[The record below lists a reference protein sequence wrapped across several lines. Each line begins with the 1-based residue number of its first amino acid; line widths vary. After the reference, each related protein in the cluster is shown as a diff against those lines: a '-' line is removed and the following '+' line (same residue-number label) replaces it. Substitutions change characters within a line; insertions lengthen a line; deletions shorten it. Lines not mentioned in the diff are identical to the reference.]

1 MGHTG
6 MKEHKRSNKQ
16 LRILFLSVILSVFLV
31 FSLISIQLVQRT
43 ISTNSQVMGQEIAR
57 SFSTSEDANL
67 YAYELLLRNATQW
80 LSGQL
85 EEGKSREE
93 VQHWMEDY
101 LSYVSDTLGSK
112 GIDMCAS
119 IGGQILAATYW
130 EGDDTFDPT
139 AQNWYQMAMAADGD
153 IIYTDA
159 YNDVVTGLAVITIA
173 QRIGNTNDVLAID
186 LFPQHFQQWSSME
199 ALPADSSYFLCDSTG
214 TVLCYDTN
222 GSERIEDVQSY
233 VDQLNEEID
242 AGIHAD
248 TEFSFLKGND
258 QYGVYYRQTSNG
270 WTSIIT
276 LPYRY
281 LFSGLNELALWYA
294 GIFGLFL
301 LLSAIMYLRERRLN
315 QQVELTSETVRVL
328 GDSYYAI
335 YRINFESE
343 TYTMLKSEEPLFSA
357 LPHQGDYT
365 AFLAQLKEVIEP
377 QAYAEFEDSFS
388 IASIRRLV
396 ERKVRDYGGDFQRL
410 FPEGYRWVNVRL
422 LFDDSLD
429 VGEAILCFREVDEE
443 KRRQLQHTE
452 LLKESLLTMQKSAEA
467 RNLFFAN
474 MSHDMRTPLNAII
487 GMSDLAGH
495 TLSDPERTGDYLR
508 KINHSSKHLLGLIND
523 VLEMSKCEQ
532 GKLALERRP
541 FDLREQ
547 LDEVLDIFR
556 IQAQNEGKEFH
567 ITYDVRNTRVEGD
580 FFRIQQILNNL
591 LSNALKFTSPGQE
604 ISLTVRQLDEGV
616 HTQYQFIVQDTGVGM
631 SEEFLSRIFIPFERE
646 TRFGAKNVSGTG
658 LGMPI
663 VRNIVLQM
671 EGQIDVQSALGKGS
685 TFTVTIPLALQA
697 GAEEETT
704 PAPAPVEAA
713 NLQGRRLL
721 LAEDNELNM
730 ELATE
735 VLRMKGVEV
744 VQAWNGREAVERFQ
758 ESAPGF
764 FDAILM
770 DMQMPEMNGCEAA
783 RAIRALPRT
792 DASSVPIIAVTANA
806 FAEDIAATVAAGMNA
821 HIAKPIDFDLLEQTL
836 GRLLV
841 KA

>member
-1 MGHTG
+1 
-6 MKEHKRSNKQ
+6 MKEQPRSNKH
-16 LRILFLSVILSVFLV
+16 LRILFLSVILSVFLI
-31 FSLISIQLVQRT
+31 FSLISIQLVQDT

-57 SFSTSEDANL
+57 SFSSSEDANL

-80 LSGQL
+80 LEGQL

-93 VQHWMEDY
+93 VQSWMEGY

-112 GIDMCAS
+112 GIDMYAS
-119 IGGQILAATYW
+119 IDGRIVAASYW
-130 EGDDTFDPT
+130 EGDDTYDPT
-139 AQNWYQMAMAADGD
+139 AKNWYQMALAANGSPV
-153 IIYTDA
+153 YTDA
-159 YNDVVTGLAVITIA
+159 YTDVVTGLAVITIA
-173 QRIGNTNDVLAID
+173 QRIGSTNDVLAID
-186 LFPQHFQQWSSME
+186 LFPQHFQQWTSME
-199 ALPADSSYFLCDSTG
+199 GLPPDSSYFLCDSTG

-233 VDQLNEEID
+233 VDHLNAEID
-242 AGIHAD
+242 AGIHQD
-248 TEFSFLKGND
+248 TDFSFLKGNA

-276 LPYRY
+276 IPYQY

-301 LLSAIMYLRERRLN
+301 LLSAIMYLRERMLN
-315 QQVELTSETVRVL
+315 HQVELTSETVRVL

-335 YRINFESE
+335 YRINFQTE
-343 TYTMLKSEEPLFSA
+343 TYTMLKNSAPLCAS
-357 LPHQGDYT
+357 LPHQGDY
-365 AFLAQLKEVIEP
+365 ALFLNRLKDVIEP

-388 IASIRRLV
+388 ISSIRRLV

-410 FPEGYRWVNVRL
+410 FTEGYRWVNVRL

-443 KRRQLQHTE
+443 KRRQLQQTE
-452 LLKESLLTMQKSAEA
+452 LLKESLLTMKKSVEA
-467 RNLFFAN
+467 RSLFFAN

-487 GMSDLAGH
+487 GLSELAGH
-495 TLSDPERTGDYLR
+495 SLSDPERTGDYLH
-508 KINHSSKHLLGLIND
+508 KINLSSKHLLGLIND
-523 VLEMSKCEQ
+523 ILEMSRFEQ

-547 LDEVLDIFR
+547 LDDVLDVFR
-556 IQAQNEGKEFH
+556 IQALHEGKSFH
-567 ITYDVRNTRVEGD
+567 IRYQVRNTRVEGD

-591 LSNALKFTSPGQE
+591 LSNAFKFTAPGQE
-604 ISLTVRQLDEGV
+604 ISLTVRQLNESP
-616 HTQYQFIVQDTGVGM
+616 HPQYQFIVHDTGVGM
-631 SEEFLSRIFIPFERE
+631 SEEFLSRIFVPFERE

-663 VRNIVLQM
+663 VHNIVLQM
-671 EGQIDVQSALGKGS
+671 EGQIDVKSTLGKGS
-685 TFTVTIPLALQA
+685 TFTVTLPLELQA
-697 GAEEETT
+697 GTEPLDS
-704 PAPAPVEAA
+704 PASPSEPAD
-713 NLQGRRLL
+713 LQGRRLL
-721 LAEDNELNM
+721 LAEDNPLNM

-735 VLRMKGVEV
+735 MLQMKGVEV

-758 ESAPGF
+758 ASATGF

-783 RAIRALPRT
+783 KAIRSLPRS
-792 DASSVPIIAVTANA
+792 DAASVPIIAVTANA
-806 FAEDIAATVAAGMNA
+806 FAEDISATRAAGMNA
-821 HIAKPIDFDLLEQTL
+821 HIAKPIDFRLLEQTL
-836 GRLLV
+836 GRFLSTP
-841 KA
+841 

>member
-1 MGHTG
+1 
-6 MKEHKRSNKQ
+6 MKEQNTGNKH
-16 LRILFLSVILSVFLV
+16 LRILFISIILSVFLI

-43 ISTNSQVMGQEIAR
+43 ISTNSQVMGQEIAK
-57 SFSTSEDANL
+57 SFSVSEDANL
-67 YAYELLLRNATQW
+67 YAYELLLQNATRW
-80 LSGQL
+80 LNGQL

-101 LSYVSDTLGSK
+101 LSYVSNTLGSK
-112 GIDMCAS
+112 GIDMYAS
-119 IGGQILAATYW
+119 ISGHIVAANYW
-130 EGDDTFDPT
+130 EGDGTFDPT
-139 AQNWYQMAMAADGD
+139 AQGWYQMAMAANGA

-159 YNDVVTGLAVITIA
+159 YTDVVTGAAVITVA
-173 QRIGNTNDVLAID
+173 QRVGSSSDVLAID
-186 LFPQHFQQWSSME
+186 LFPQHFQQWTSLDS
-199 ALPADSSYFLCDSTG
+199 LPTDSSYFLCDSTG

-335 YRINFESE
+335 YRINFQSE
-343 TYTMLKSEEPLFSA
+343 TYTMLKSMEPLFSS
-357 LPHQGDYT
+357 LPHDGDY
-365 AFLAQLKEVIEP
+365 AVFLAQLKEVIEP
-377 QAYAEFEDSFS
+377 QAYAEFEDCFS

-410 FPEGYRWVNVRL
+410 FPDGYRWVNVRL
-422 LFDDSLD
+422 LFDDSLHR
-429 VGEAILCFREVDEE
+429 GEAILCFREVDEE
-443 KRRQLQHTE
+443 KRRQLRHTE
-452 LLKESLLTMQKSAEA
+452 LLKESLLTMQKNAEA
-467 RNLFFAN
+467 RNIFFAN

-487 GMSDLAGH
+487 GMSELAGH
-495 TLSDPERTGDYLR
+495 TLDDPRRTGGYLE

-523 VLEMSKCEQ
+523 VLEMSKFEQ
-532 GKLALERRP
+532 GKLDLESKP

-547 LDEVLDIFR
+547 LEEAMDIFR
-556 IQAQNEGKEFH
+556 IQARREQKSFH
-567 ITYDVRNTRVEGD
+567 TRYELRNTRVEGD

-591 LSNALKFTSPGQE
+591 LSNAFKFTQAGQD

-616 HTQYQFIVQDTGVGM
+616 HTQYQFIVQDTGAGM
-631 SEEFLSRIFIPFERE
+631 SEEFLSRIFLPFERE

-658 LGMPI
+658 LGMSI
-663 VRNIVLQM
+663 VHNIVLQM
-671 EGQIDVQSALGKGS
+671 EGQIDVKSTLGEGS
-685 TFTVTIPLALQA
+685 TFTVTLPLSLQD
-697 GAEEETT
+697 GAPEPVLP
-704 PAPAPVEAA
+704 PAPPPTVELA
-713 NLQGRRLL
+713 GRRLL

-735 VLRMKGVEV
+735 MLEMKGVEII
-744 VQAWNGREAVERFQ
+744 QAWNGREAVERFQ
-758 ESAPGF
+758 SSPTGF

-783 RAIRALPRT
+783 RAIRALPRP
-792 DASSVPIIAVTANA
+792 DAGTVPILAVTANA

-821 HIAKPIDFDLLEQTL
+821 HIPKPIDFQILERTL
-836 GRLLV
+836 GSLLPPR
-841 KA
+841 